1 MTKPRKDTDYLF
13 LSARIRSLEKD
24 LLTSQRLEQL
34 LQSPSVEN
42 CSQLLSDLGYAP
54 IRDEAS
60 LQSSL
65 KRQREAVFAE
75 LERFMPEKQLLDVF
89 RIKYDYHNIKV
100 LLKAPEGAE
109 RLLMDAG
116 TIPVSELQRKYA
128 DSGNWQFLPRDMAE
142 AAGKAAALLAETGSA
157 QRSDCLL
164 DRACFQK
171 LRQLAEESR
180 CVYLQTYVRAM
191 IDAANLRSLVRT
203 ERLHMDPGFLQEV
216 LFEGG
221 SVPVDALR
229 AGVGNGVAAL
239 FRSTALREAA
249 EKGEEAVKGGSLT
262 AFERACDNAVLKTAA
277 GARQVPFGVEVA
289 LGYLIAKEA
298 EWTAVRIVM
307 AGRLAGLSADAI
319 RERLRDAYV

>member
-239 FRSTALREAA
+239 FRSTPLREAA

>member
-42 CSQLLSDLGYAP
+42 CSQLLGDLGYAP

-180 CVYLQTYVRAM
+180 CVYLQTYVRTSARRL
-191 IDAANLRSLVRT
+191 AASIMVRT
-203 ERLHMDPGFLQEV
+203 
-216 LFEGG
+216 
-221 SVPVDALR
+221 
-229 AGVGNGVAAL
+229 
-239 FRSTALREAA
+239 
-249 EKGEEAVKGGSLT
+249 
-262 AFERACDNAVLKTAA
+262 
-277 GARQVPFGVEVA
+277 
-289 LGYLIAKEA
+289 
-298 EWTAVRIVM
+298 
-307 AGRLAGLSADAI
+307 
-319 RERLRDAYV
+319 